1 MVRSAWLSKN
11 DGTAEPALPSIRR
24 PSPTPTLTHMEPLMK
39 TTRIVAITIAAL
51 AASAAFSAAQAQAV
65 RTERNMSL
73 ELANQLAAATVA
85 SCLAGG
91 YNVTAA
97 VVDRAGQLRALH
109 RADNAGPHTIDS
121 AQGKAFTSASAKSNT
136 LAMME
141 GAQKNAAA
149 ANLVHI
155 PGFLLLG
162 GGVPVKV
169 GNDVIGAIGVG
180 GAPGGHLDEQC
191 AVAAIEKAKD
201 LLK

>member
-1 MVRSAWLSKN
+1 MVRAARLSKN
-11 DGTAEPALPSIRR
+11 GGTADPALPSSRR
-24 PSPTPTLTHMEPLMK
+24 FGPTPPLNPMEPLLK
-39 TTRIVAITIAAL
+39 IIRISGVTIATL
-51 AASAAFSAAQAQAV
+51 VASTAFNTAQAQAV

-73 ELANQLAAATVA
+73 ELANQLAAASVA

-109 RADNAGPHTIDS
+109 RADNAGPHTVDA
-121 AQGKAFTSASAKSNT
+121 AQAKAFTSASAKNNT

-162 GGVPVKV
+162 GGVPVKL

-180 GAPGGHLDEQC
+180 GAPGGQLDEQC